1 MKLDKLTVLK
11 ILGIAGAAIFFYWA
25 LQNLSLLADAAGWLL
40 NILWPLLLGFCMAFV
55 LNIPM
60 RFFERHLLKNP
71 KNKRAAALRRPLC
84 ILLSLLAIIVILTA
98 VFALVVPE
106 LLSAFAVLGEAIP
119 EFLTAAQKWAL
130 EGADR
135 FPQAEQWL
143 ASLQIDWNETG
154 KKLLSYVTEG
164 AGNLLGGTVSV
175 LSGIVGGVFN
185 AIMAFIFALYIL
197 LGKEKLKSQ
206 TARVCVAFLPRK
218 WADSLFFVANM
229 ASRTFAKFVSGQC
242 TEACILGTLCWL
254 GMSLLRL
261 PYAPMIGALVGITA
275 LIPIVGAWV
284 GLIVGAFMIGME
296 SLTQALIFVIFLL
309 VLQQVEG
316 NLIYPRVVGSSVGLP
331 PIWVLAAVT
340 VGGSLWG
347 IAGML
352 FAVPVCSILHA
363 LLRLGVHRRLEAQ
376 ALQNG
381 VGGYMGQHGGQGV
394 ARHLDSVTRQ
404 AYAAPEQDTLPAG
417 LPLQKQP
424 DDLIDAEIRH
434 KAARHTE
441 DGQHHRGGHLPPAG
455 RGEGQQD
462 AEPGSLLHT
471 QHSSQRKIV
480 VVCLR

>member
-197 LGKEKLKSQ
+197 LGKEKLKRNFASL
-206 TARVCVAFLPRK
+206 ARAVLPGAFCERM
-218 WADSLFFVANM
+218 FFVLRLSA
-229 ASRTFAKFVSGQC
+229 RTFANFVSGQC
-242 TEACILGTLCWL
+242 IEACILGTLTWL
-254 GMSLLRL
+254 GMLLFRF
-261 PYAPMIGALVGITA
+261 PYAPMIGALVGISA
-275 LIPIVGAWV
+275 LIPIVGAIV
-284 GLIVGAFMIGME
+284 GTVVGAFMILMVDPI
-296 SLTQALIFVIFLL
+296 QAVWFVVFLL
-309 VLQQVEG
+309 TLQQIEG

-331 PIWVLAAVT
+331 PIWVLTAVT
-340 VGGSLWG
+340 LGGSLWG
-347 IAGML
+347 IVGML
-352 FAVPVCSILHA
+352 FAVPTCSVVYA
-363 LLRLGVHRRLEAQ
+363 LTRMFVRERLAERRVPETP
-376 ALQNG
+376 
-381 VGGYMGQHGGQGV
+381 
-394 ARHLDSVTRQ
+394 D
-404 AYAAPEQDTLPAG
+404 APRA
-417 LPLQKQP
+417 
-424 DDLIDAEIRH
+424 
-434 KAARHTE
+434 
-441 DGQHHRGGHLPPAG
+441 
-455 RGEGQQD
+455 
-462 AEPGSLLHT
+462 
-471 QHSSQRKIV
+471 
-480 VVCLR
+480 

>member
-296 SLTQALIFVIFLL
+296 SLTQALIFVAPQLGFRPS
-309 VLQQVEG
+309 G
-316 NLIYPRVVGSSVGLP
+316 CWP
-331 PIWVLAAVT
+331 PSRWAAAC
-340 VGGSLWG
+340 GALR
-347 IAGML
+347 ACCL
-352 FAVPVCSILHA
+352 RCRCAVSCTRCCA
-363 LLRLGVHRRLEAQ
+363 WACTAAWRRRL
-376 ALQNG
+376 
-381 VGGYMGQHGGQGV
+381 
-394 ARHLDSVTRQ
+394 
-404 AYAAPEQDTLPAG
+404 LPG
-417 LPLQKQP
+417 PL
-424 DDLIDAEIRH
+424 
-434 KAARHTE
+434 
-441 DGQHHRGGHLPPAG
+441 
-455 RGEGQQD
+455 
-462 AEPGSLLHT
+462 
-471 QHSSQRKIV
+471 
-480 VVCLR
+480 CLRRRRRRKCD

>member
-206 TARVCVAFLPRK
+206 TARV
-218 WADSLFFVANM
+218 
-229 ASRTFAKFVSGQC
+229 
-242 TEACILGTLCWL
+242 
-254 GMSLLRL
+254 
-261 PYAPMIGALVGITA
+261 
-275 LIPIVGAWV
+275 
-284 GLIVGAFMIGME
+284 
-296 SLTQALIFVIFLL
+296 
-309 VLQQVEG
+309 
-316 NLIYPRVVGSSVGLP
+316 
-331 PIWVLAAVT
+331 
-340 VGGSLWG
+340 
-347 IAGML
+347 
-352 FAVPVCSILHA
+352 
-363 LLRLGVHRRLEAQ
+363 
-376 ALQNG
+376 
-381 VGGYMGQHGGQGV
+381 
-394 ARHLDSVTRQ
+394 
-404 AYAAPEQDTLPAG
+404 
-417 LPLQKQP
+417 
-424 DDLIDAEIRH
+424 
-434 KAARHTE
+434 
-441 DGQHHRGGHLPPAG
+441 
-455 RGEGQQD
+455 
-462 AEPGSLLHT
+462 
-471 QHSSQRKIV
+471 
-480 VVCLR
+480 

>member
-1 MKLDKLTVLK
+1 
-11 ILGIAGAAIFFYWA
+11 
-25 LQNLSLLADAAGWLL
+25 
-40 NILWPLLLGFCMAFV
+40 MAFV

-275 LIPIVGAWV
+275 LLPIVGAWV

-376 ALQNG
+376 AAAG
-381 VGGYMGQHGGQGV
+381 
-394 ARHLDSVTRQ
+394 ASVP
-404 AYAAPEQDTLPAG
+404 APTPEE
-417 LPLQKQP
+417 KM
-424 DDLIDAEIRH
+424 
-434 KAARHTE
+434 
-441 DGQHHRGGHLPPAG
+441 
-455 RGEGQQD
+455 
-462 AEPGSLLHT
+462 
-471 QHSSQRKIV
+471 
-480 VVCLR
+480 

>member
-254 GMSLLRL
+254 G
-261 PYAPMIGALVGITA
+261 ITA

-376 ALQNG
+376 AAAG
-381 VGGYMGQHGGQGV
+381 
-394 ARHLDSVTRQ
+394 ASVP
-404 AYAAPEQDTLPAG
+404 APTPEE
-417 LPLQKQP
+417 KM
-424 DDLIDAEIRH
+424 
-434 KAARHTE
+434 
-441 DGQHHRGGHLPPAG
+441 
-455 RGEGQQD
+455 
-462 AEPGSLLHT
+462 
-471 QHSSQRKIV
+471 
-480 VVCLR
+480 

>member
-218 WADSLFFVANM
+218 WADSLFFVANL

-376 ALQNG
+376 AAAG
-381 VGGYMGQHGGQGV
+381 
-394 ARHLDSVTRQ
+394 ASVP
-404 AYAAPEQDTLPAG
+404 APTPEE
-417 LPLQKQP
+417 KM
-424 DDLIDAEIRH
+424 
-434 KAARHTE
+434 
-441 DGQHHRGGHLPPAG
+441 
-455 RGEGQQD
+455 
-462 AEPGSLLHT
+462 
-471 QHSSQRKIV
+471 
-480 VVCLR
+480 

>member
-261 PYAPMIGALVGITA
+261 PYAPMIGALVGATA
-275 LIPIVGAWV
+275 LIPIAGAYIRAGVGAI
-284 GLIVGAFMIGME
+284 LILTVSPME
-296 SLTQALIFVIFLL
+296 ALLFLVFIV
-309 VLQQVEG
+309 VLQQLEG
-316 NLIYPRVVGSSVGLP
+316 NIVYPRVVGSQLGLP
-331 PIWVLAAVT
+331 ALWVLAAIT
-340 VGGSLWG
+340 VGGNVMG
-347 IAGML
+347 IGGML
-352 FAVPVCSILHA
+352 LAVPLTTAIY
-363 LLRLGVHRRLEAQ
+363 RLVRENMRKRELAKGE
-376 ALQNG
+376 
-381 VGGYMGQHGGQGV
+381 V
-394 ARHLDSVTRQ
+394 AD
-404 AYAAPEQDTLPAG
+404 AEEAPETAP
-417 LPLQKQP
+417 QK
-424 DDLIDAEIRH
+424 AEAPR
-434 KAARHTE
+434 KPFAAK
-441 DGQHHRGGHLPPAG
+441 
-455 RGEGQQD
+455 
-462 AEPGSLLHT
+462 
-471 QHSSQRKIV
+471 RKK
-480 VVCLR
+480 

>member
-1 MKLDKLTVLK
+1 MKKKRSIPVKLDKLTVLK

-25 LQNLSLLADAAGWLL
+25 LQNLSLLADAASWLL

-60 RFFERHLLKNP
+60 RFFERYLLKNP

-309 VLQQVEG
+309 S
-316 NLIYPRVVGSSVGLP
+316 LIH
-331 PIWVLAAVT
+331 I
-340 VGGSLWG
+340 
-347 IAGML
+347 
-352 FAVPVCSILHA
+352 
-363 LLRLGVHRRLEAQ
+363 
-376 ALQNG
+376 
-381 VGGYMGQHGGQGV
+381 
-394 ARHLDSVTRQ
+394 
-404 AYAAPEQDTLPAG
+404 
-417 LPLQKQP
+417 
-424 DDLIDAEIRH
+424 
-434 KAARHTE
+434 
-441 DGQHHRGGHLPPAG
+441 
-455 RGEGQQD
+455 
-462 AEPGSLLHT
+462 
-471 QHSSQRKIV
+471 
-480 VVCLR
+480 

>member
-1 MKLDKLTVLK
+1 
-11 ILGIAGAAIFFYWA
+11 
-25 LQNLSLLADAAGWLL
+25 
-40 NILWPLLLGFCMAFV
+40 MAFV

-206 TARVCVAFLPRK
+206 TARAVRGVSAAQMGGQPVLCGQYGQPHVCEIRFRPVHGG
-218 WADSLFFVANM
+218 VH
-229 ASRTFAKFVSGQC
+229 SGH
-242 TEACILGTLCWL
+242 A
-254 GMSLLRL
+254 
-261 PYAPMIGALVGITA
+261 
-275 LIPIVGAWV
+275 
-284 GLIVGAFMIGME
+284 
-296 SLTQALIFVIFLL
+296 
-309 VLQQVEG
+309 
-316 NLIYPRVVGSSVGLP
+316 
-331 PIWVLAAVT
+331 VLAGHVAA
-340 VGGSLWG
+340 
-347 IAGML
+347 AGCPMR
-352 FAVPVCSILHA
+352 P
-363 LLRLGVHRRLEAQ
+363 
-376 ALQNG
+376 
-381 VGGYMGQHGGQGV
+381 
-394 ARHLDSVTRQ
+394 
-404 AYAAPEQDTLPAG
+404 
-417 LPLQKQP
+417 
-424 DDLIDAEIRH
+424 
-434 KAARHTE
+434 
-441 DGQHHRGGHLPPAG
+441 
-455 RGEGQQD
+455 
-462 AEPGSLLHT
+462 
-471 QHSSQRKIV
+471 
-480 VVCLR
+480 

>member
-1 MKLDKLTVLK
+1 MRRYS
-11 ILGIAGAAIFFYWA
+11 FYWA

-84 ILLSLLAIIVILTA
+84 ILLAAGHHCYFDGGVRLGGAGAAECVRGA
-98 VFALVVPE
+98 GRGHPRVFDGRAEVG
-106 LLSAFAVLGEAIP
+106 AGR
-119 EFLTAAQKWAL
+119 
-130 EGADR
+130 ADR

-206 TARVCVAFLPRK
+206 TARVCG
-218 WADSLFFVANM
+218 
-229 ASRTFAKFVSGQC
+229 VSAAQMGGQPV
-242 TEACILGTLCWL
+242 LC
-254 GMSLLRL
+254 GQYGQPHVCEIRFRPVHGGVHSGH
-261 PYAPMIGALVGITA
+261 A
-275 LIPIVGAWV
+275 
-284 GLIVGAFMIGME
+284 
-296 SLTQALIFVIFLL
+296 
-309 VLQQVEG
+309 
-316 NLIYPRVVGSSVGLP
+316 
-331 PIWVLAAVT
+331 VLAGHVAAAAALCAHDRRA
-340 VGGSLWG
+340 GGHYGAHSHRRRLGGPHCGRIHDRDGEPDAGADLRDFPAGAPAGGGQPHLSPCGRLLSWAAAHLGAGRRHGGRQPVG

-376 ALQNG
+376 AAAG
-381 VGGYMGQHGGQGV
+381 
-394 ARHLDSVTRQ
+394 ASVP
-404 AYAAPEQDTLPAG
+404 APTPEE
-417 LPLQKQP
+417 KM
-424 DDLIDAEIRH
+424 
-434 KAARHTE
+434 
-441 DGQHHRGGHLPPAG
+441 
-455 RGEGQQD
+455 
-462 AEPGSLLHT
+462 
-471 QHSSQRKIV
+471 
-480 VVCLR
+480 

>member
-1 MKLDKLTVLK
+1 MDKKAVRTVA
-11 ILGIAGAAIFFYWA
+11 GIAVGCVVLYWA

-261 PYAPMIGALVGITA
+261 PYAPMIGALVGATA
-275 LIPIVGAWV
+275 LIPIAGAYIGAGVGAI
-284 GLIVGAFMIGME
+284 LI
-296 SLTQALIFVIFLL
+296 LTVSPVEALLFLVFIVI
-309 VLQQVEG
+309 LQQLEG
-316 NLIYPRVVGSSVGLP
+316 NIIYPRVVGTQLGLP
-331 PIWVLAAVT
+331 ALWVLAAIT
-340 VGGSLWG
+340 VGGNVMG
-347 IAGML
+347 IGGML
-352 FAVPVCSILHA
+352 LAVPLTTAIY
-363 LLRLGVHRRLEAQ
+363 RLVRADVQKRELKK
-376 ALQNG
+376 
-381 VGGYMGQHGGQGV
+381 
-394 ARHLDSVTRQ
+394 TR
-404 AYAAPEQDTLPAG
+404 
-417 LPLQKQP
+417 
-424 DDLIDAEIRH
+424 I
-434 KAARHTE
+434 
-441 DGQHHRGGHLPPAG
+441 
-455 RGEGQQD
+455 
-462 AEPGSLLHT
+462 
-471 QHSSQRKIV
+471 
-480 VVCLR
+480 

>member
-164 AGNLLGGTVSV
+164 AG
-175 LSGIVGGVFN
+175 
-185 AIMAFIFALYIL
+185 
-197 LGKEKLKSQ
+197 
-206 TARVCVAFLPRK
+206 
-218 WADSLFFVANM
+218 
-229 ASRTFAKFVSGQC
+229 
-242 TEACILGTLCWL
+242 
-254 GMSLLRL
+254 
-261 PYAPMIGALVGITA
+261 A
-275 LIPIVGAWV
+275 LIETDGARREFRVGDA
-284 GLIVGAFMIGME
+284 
-296 SLTQALIFVIFLL
+296 VI
-309 VLQQVEG
+309 
-316 NLIYPRVVGSSVGLP
+316 I
-331 PIWVLAAVT
+331 
-340 VGGSLWG
+340 
-347 IAGML
+347 
-352 FAVPVCSILHA
+352 
-363 LLRLGVHRRLEAQ
+363 
-376 ALQNG
+376 
-381 VGGYMGQHGGQGV
+381 
-394 ARHLDSVTRQ
+394 
-404 AYAAPEQDTLPAG
+404 PAG
-417 LPLQKQP
+417 FKGIFEVTEPMKKHYVI
-424 DDLIDAEIRH
+424 IDRQEQIA
-434 KAARHTE
+434 
-441 DGQHHRGGHLPPAG
+441 
-455 RGEGQQD
+455 
-462 AEPGSLLHT
+462 
-471 QHSSQRKIV
+471 
-480 VVCLR
+480 

>member
-197 LGKEKLKSQ
+197 LGKEKLKRNFASL
-206 TARVCVAFLPRK
+206 ARAVLPGAFCERM
-218 WADSLFFVANM
+218 FFVLRLSA
-229 ASRTFAKFVSGQC
+229 RTFANFVSGQC
-242 TEACILGTLCWL
+242 IEACILGTLTWL
-254 GMSLLRL
+254 GMLLFRF
-261 PYAPMIGALVGITA
+261 PYAPMIGALVGISA
-275 LIPIVGAWV
+275 LIPIVGAIV
-284 GLIVGAFMIGME
+284 GTVVGAFMILMVNPI
-296 SLTQALIFVIFLL
+296 QAVWFVVFLL
-309 VLQQVEG
+309 TLQQIEG

-331 PIWVLAAVT
+331 PIWVLTAVT
-340 VGGSLWG
+340 LGGSLWG
-347 IAGML
+347 IVGML
-352 FAVPVCSILHA
+352 FAVPTCSVVYA
-363 LLRLGVHRRLEAQ
+363 LTRMFVRERLTE
-376 ALQNG
+376 
-381 VGGYMGQHGGQGV
+381 
-394 ARHLDSVTRQ
+394 RHV
-404 AYAAPEQDTLPAG
+404 PET
-417 LPLQKQP
+417 P
-424 DDLIDAEIRH
+424 DASR
-434 KAARHTE
+434 A
-441 DGQHHRGGHLPPAG
+441 
-455 RGEGQQD
+455 
-462 AEPGSLLHT
+462 
-471 QHSSQRKIV
+471 
-480 VVCLR
+480 

>member
-206 TARVCVAFLPRK
+206 TARVCVA
-218 WADSLFFVANM
+218 
-229 ASRTFAKFVSGQC
+229 SRTFAKFVSGQC

-376 ALQNG
+376 AAAG
-381 VGGYMGQHGGQGV
+381 
-394 ARHLDSVTRQ
+394 ASVP
-404 AYAAPEQDTLPAG
+404 APTPEE
-417 LPLQKQP
+417 KM
-424 DDLIDAEIRH
+424 
-434 KAARHTE
+434 
-441 DGQHHRGGHLPPAG
+441 
-455 RGEGQQD
+455 
-462 AEPGSLLHT
+462 
-471 QHSSQRKIV
+471 
-480 VVCLR
+480 